1 MAVATKN
8 SSGIPFLISP
18 AASRCPGPHVDIVR
32 YDVFLRYLVRELE
45 RASAT
50 EIRLSSE
57 ALIECLVKH
66 RELTSGPNIWSP
78 VARAYVPFQQQ
89 AHGEFAVLKAH
100 GPTAVQF
107 LGKLLPVY
115 CRLCFLSECHDRA
128 KSGARALLARL
139 TTKSYRAHGGLVAE
153 FEIRTLEYLID
164 NLRASPPAEWR
175 EVCQS
180 SDVSPETKI
189 ATELLWSHL
198 VLVYAGNRKLLL
210 CNVALFLAARQ
221 DSLGL
226 CPSEL
231 RAALFVHGKHDPFSL
246 GRERVRRRPVA
257 DAGRCP
263 ILSRPPPR
271 GPRSREGDDGVR
283 RSRGVAAGNRLYES
297 RVSRLCWLA
306 ALWALDIECNRSALH
321 WLYKP
326 EPHRGPR

>member
-1 MAVATKN
+1 MALATKN

-18 AASRCPGPHVDIVR
+18 VAGRCPGPHVDIVR
-32 YDVFLRYLVRELE
+32 YDVFLRYLVCELE
-45 RASAT
+45 SASAT

-57 ALIECLVKH
+57 ALIECLVKY

-78 VARAYVPFQQQ
+78 TARAYVPFQQQ

-100 GPTAVQF
+100 GPTTVQF

-115 CRLCFLSECHDRA
+115 CRLCFLSECHDLA
-128 KSGARALLARL
+128 KSSARALLGRL
-139 TTKSYRAHGGLVAE
+139 TTKSYIAHGGLVAK
-153 FEIRTLEYLID
+153 FEIRSLECMID
-164 NLRASPPAEWR
+164 NLSASPPAVWR

-180 SDVSPETKI
+180 SDVSPYTKI

-210 CNVALFLAARQ
+210 YNVALFLVEQQ

-226 CPSEL
+226 IPSEL

-246 GRERVRRRPVA
+246 CRERVRRRPVT
-257 DAGRCP
+257 DASRCP
-263 ILSRPPPR
+263 VLLQPPSR
-271 GPRSREGDDGVR
+271 GPRSCEGDNGVR
-283 RSRGVAAGNRLYES
+283 RSRGVATGNRLYES
-297 RVSRLCWLA
+297 RVSRICWLA
-306 ALWALDIECNRSALH
+306 ALWVLDIECNRSTLR

-326 EPHRGPR
+326 ELRSGHR